1 MIIVH
6 KNKSFFSKLEN
17 LDKASYHYLRG
28 LLSYEDNKQLIARA
42 MFRKRVKRF
51 SKFPP
56 HLKWNGTVYLL
67 EENGKY
73 PTGLTDKILAFL
85 DEETIPYQLSNN
97 QISNFKKEILPIK
110 GIINLREHQKDAL
123 KAVIEHKWGMVNACT
138 SFGKT
143 KTSIK
148 MCEEIGAYPFL
159 FIVHRLSLLKQTYRE
174 YEQYFDIPIGWIGD
188 GKIDVQ
194 KINIASIA
202 TICSALGIKYKA
214 EDDEK
219 TKYTAEQL
227 NQVKQLLKD
236 CKFLVHDE
244 LHHGAAS
251 TSQTILKQIE
261 NADYKIGLSAT
272 PFRTDGADLLLEASF
287 GPIIYKKTA
296 SELINEGFLTPPK
309 IFFCTYTDDENE
321 AKYPRT
327 AKKSVFSKVYKEC
340 IVDNEE
346 YHMLVTNLAINSA
359 DMKRSTLIS
368 VKQIDHG
375 KNILAAFK
383 KYTHNHEV
391 YFLSGKDKPEY
402 IDEMLA
408 KFQAKEYFIL
418 VSTLIDE
425 GVDIPAIDTVINAG
439 GGASAIKA
447 IQLTGRALRQY
458 PGKKFA
464 YIYDFVHPYSFLY
477 NHSKERAKIL
487 SQESAFQIKT
497 FKYE

>member
-1 MIIVH
+1 MIVI
-6 KNKSFFSKLEN
+6 NKTKGFFSKIDN
-17 LDKASYHYLRG
+17 LDKASYHQLRS

-42 MFRKRVKRF
+42 MFRKRVRKF

-56 HLKWNGTVYLL
+56 HLKWNGTVYLID
-67 EENGKY
+67 EFGKY
-73 PTGLTDKILAFL
+73 PTGLTDKIISFL
-85 DEETIPYQLSNN
+85 EEENIPYELQDH
-97 QISNFKKEILPIK
+97 QIDDFIKEILPVK
-110 GIINLREHQKDAL
+110 GNIELREHQKDAL
-123 KAVIEHKWGMVNACT
+123 QSVIDNKWGMVNACT

-159 FIVHRLSLLKQTYRE
+159 FVVHRLSLLKQTYKE
-174 YEQYFDIPIGWIGD
+174 YSNYFDVPIGWIGN
-188 GKIDVQ
+188 GIIDVQ

-202 TICSALGIKYKA
+202 TICSALNIKYKA

-219 TKYTAEQL
+219 IKYTPEQL
-227 NQVKQLLKD
+227 EQVRNLLKE

-251 TSQTILKQIE
+251 TSQTILKRIK
-261 NADYKIGLSAT
+261 NADFKIGLSAT
-272 PFRTDGADLLLEASF
+272 PFRTDGADILLEASF
-287 GPIIYKKTA
+287 GPIIYKKSAT
-296 SELINEGFLTPPK
+296 ELINDGFLTPPK
-309 IFFCTYTDDENE
+309 IFFCTYNDTDNE
-321 AKYPRT
+321 TKYPRND
-327 AKKSVFSKVYKEC
+327 KKAVYSKVYKEC

-346 YHMLVTNLAINSA
+346 YHMLVANLAINSA
-359 DMKRSTLIS
+359 NMNRSTLIS

-383 KYTHNHEV
+383 KYTHNNNV

-402 IDEMLA
+402 IDEMLN
-408 KFQAKEYFIL
+408 KFQSKEYLIL
-418 VSTLIDE
+418 ISTLIDE
-425 GVDIPAIDTVINAG
+425 GVDIPAIDAVINAG

-464 YIYDFVHPYSFLY
+464 YIYDFVPKVSYLY
-477 NHSKERAKIL
+477 NHSLQRIKIL
-487 SQESAFQIKT
+487 SQEDAFQIKLM
-497 FKYE
+497 EL